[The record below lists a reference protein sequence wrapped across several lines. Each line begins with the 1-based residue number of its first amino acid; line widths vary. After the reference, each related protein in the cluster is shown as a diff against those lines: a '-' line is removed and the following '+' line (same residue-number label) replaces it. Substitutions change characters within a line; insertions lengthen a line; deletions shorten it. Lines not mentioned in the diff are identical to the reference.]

1 MQCKI
6 ETIIRI
12 DVPYMVLVLCSLV
25 AVALQ
30 ISFEIYANISGLIRF
45 YFHLKHQ
52 KTLVYVIFS
61 ADVEAN

>member
-1 MQCKI
+1 
-6 ETIIRI
+6 
-12 DVPYMVLVLCSLV
+12 MVLVLCSLV